1 MRQHSAL
8 KSAERKGVSIDG
20 GLFFSSINTSVTSKL
35 SIFRCCYGCCNDQE
49 MNTLNKSV
57 GATENGAVHNERLV
71 ILDAGAQ
78 YGKVIDRKVRELKVK
93 SEILPLDTP
102 AQKLKEQGFQAII
115 ISGGPNSV
123 YAEDAPHYDPDI
135 FKIGLPIL
143 GICYGMQ
150 IMNKEFGG
158 TVHKKDIREDGEHNI
173 EVEASCPLFK
183 GLTQVQSVLLTHGD
197 SLDRVGNKLKVCAY
211 SSNRIVAGIYNEQM
225 RIYGVQFHPE
235 VDLTVNGKQMLSNFL
250 FEICGFSQSFTIHN
264 REEECINYI
273 RERVGNNKVLLLVSG
288 GVDSTVCAALLRTA
302 LKPEQVIAVHI
313 DNGFMRKNESAQVE
327 KSLRELGVDL
337 LVKDALYQFTRG
349 TTTIK
354 VPGSLYNQ
362 DTPMLCQTTSPEDK
376 RKIIGD
382 VFVKVSSEIIKDLN
396 LNAEEVFLAQGTL
409 RPDLIESASTLVST
423 KADTIKTH
431 HNDTELIRQLRETG
445 RVIEPLQDF
454 HKDEVRQL
462 GYELG
467 LPAHVVERHP
477 FPGPGLAI
485 RVLCAEEAYM
495 KDYSET
501 QVIAK
506 VIVDYK
512 KKLEQNHALLNRVSG
527 TTSKEE
533 QEELCRISSAIKL
546 NATLLPVRSVG
557 VQGDKRSYN
566 YAVGLSSKDQPN
578 WQDMMF
584 LSKLIPRILHNVNR
598 VCYIFGDAVKYPVQD
613 ITHTLLT
620 QNVISQIRQ
629 ADAIANRILMEN
641 ECMRKISQMPVILIP
656 VHFDRDPAPKTPSCQ
671 RSVVLRPFV
680 TNDFMTGVP
689 AVPGTDRLP
698 LHVLHKM
705 VDEIGSLS
713 GISRVL
719 LDLTAKPPGT
729 TEWE

>member
-1 MRQHSAL
+1 MFLR
-8 KSAERKGVSIDG
+8 V
-20 GLFFSSINTSVTSKL
+20 F
-35 SIFRCCYGCCNDQE
+35 FRCCNEQE
-49 MNTLNKSV
+49 MSALNKSV
-57 GATENGAVHNERLV
+57 GPTENGGLHNERVV

-78 YGKVIDRKVRELKVK
+78 YGKVIDRKVRELQVK
-93 SEILPLDTP
+93 SDILPLNTS
-102 AQKLKEQGFQAII
+102 AQKIKEQGYRAII
-115 ISGGPNSV
+115 ISGGPHSV
-123 YAEDAPHYDPDI
+123 YAEDAPQYDPDI
-135 FKIGLPIL
+135 FKIGLPVL

-150 IMNKEFGG
+150 MINKEFGG
-158 TVHKKDIREDGEHNI
+158 IVHRKEIREDGEHTI
-173 EVEASCPLFK
+173 EVEATCPLFNR
-183 GLTQVQSVLLTHGD
+183 LTQVQTVLLTHGD
-197 SLDRVGNKLKVCAY
+197 SIERVGNKLKVAAY
-211 SSNRIVAGIYNEQM
+211 SSNKLVASIYNEQL

-250 FEICGFSQSFTIHN
+250 YDICGLSKSFTISN
-264 REEECINYI
+264 RREECITYI
-273 RERVGNNKVLLLVSG
+273 RERVGSSKVLLLVSG
-288 GVDSTVCAALLRTA
+288 GVDSTVCAALLRNA

-313 DNGFMRKNESAQVE
+313 DNGFMRKNESAAVE
-327 KSLRELGVDL
+327 KSLRELGVNL
-337 LVKDALYQFTRG
+337 LVKDALYKFTRG

-354 VPGSLYNQ
+354 LPGSLYNQ
-362 DTPMLCQTTSPEDK
+362 DTPMLCQTVSPEDK

-382 VFVKVSSEIIKDLN
+382 VFVKVSNEIMKDLN
-396 LNAEEVFLAQGTL
+396 LNPDEVYLAQGTL
-409 RPDLIESASTLVST
+409 RPDLIESASSLVSC

-431 HNDTELIRQLRETG
+431 HNDTELIRKLRETG

-467 LPAHVVERHP
+467 LPATVVERHP

-512 KKLEQNHALLNRVSG
+512 NKLEQTHALLNRVSG
-527 TTSKEE
+527 TTTKEE
-533 QEELCRISSAIKL
+533 QEELCRISSSIKL
-546 NATLLPVRSVG
+546 NATLLPIRSVG

-566 YAVGLSSKDQPN
+566 YAVGLSSQDQPN

-584 LSKLIPRILHNVNR
+584 LAKLIPRILHNVNR
-598 VCYIFGDAVKYPVQD
+598 VCYIFGEAVKYPVQD
-613 ITHTLLT
+613 VTHTLLT
-620 QNVISQIRQ
+620 KQTVALIRQ
-629 ADAIANRILMEN
+629 ADSIVNRILLEN
-641 ECMRKISQMPVILIP
+641 DCMRKISQMPVILIP
-656 VHFDRDPAPKTPSCQ
+656 VHFDRDPAPKTPSCM

-698 LHVLHKM
+698 LHVLQKM
-705 VDEIGSLS
+705 VDEVSNLS

-719 LDLTAKPPGT
+719 LDLTSKPPGT

>member
-1 MRQHSAL
+1 MSA
-8 KSAERKGVSIDG
+8 
-20 GLFFSSINTSVTSKL
+20 
-35 SIFRCCYGCCNDQE
+35 
-49 MNTLNKSV
+49 LNKSA
-57 GATENGAVHNERLV
+57 GPTENGGVHNERLV

-78 YGKVIDRKVRELKVK
+78 YGKVIDRKVRELQVK
-93 SEILPLDTP
+93 SDILPLDTS
-102 AQKLKEQGFQAII
+102 AQKIKELGYRAII

-123 YAEDAPHYDPDI
+123 YADDAPQYDPDI
-135 FKIGLPIL
+135 FKIGLPVL

-150 IMNKEFGG
+150 IINKEFGG
-158 TVHKKDIREDGEHNI
+158 SVDKTDIREDGEHNI
-173 EVEASCPLFK
+173 EVETTCPLFSR
-183 GLTQVQSVLLTHGD
+183 LTQVQTVLLTHGD
-197 SLDRVGNKLKVCAY
+197 SIDRVGNKLKTCAY
-211 SSNRIVAGIYNEQM
+211 SSNGIVAGVYNEQM

-235 VDLTVNGKQMLSNFL
+235 VDLTVNGKQMFSNFL
-250 FEICGFSQSFTIHN
+250 FDICGLTQSFTISN
-264 REEECINYI
+264 RQTECVNYI
-273 RERVGNNKVLLLVSG
+273 KERVGNSKVLLLVSG
-288 GVDSTVCAALLRTA
+288 GVDSTVCAALLRNA

-313 DNGFMRKNESAQVE
+313 DNGFMRKNESAAVE

-337 LVKDALYQFTRG
+337 LVKDAFFKFTRG
-349 TTTIK
+349 MTTIK

-362 DTPMLCQTTSPEDK
+362 DTPMLCQTVSPEDK

-382 VFVKVSSEIIKDLN
+382 VFVKVSNEILKELN

-409 RPDLIESASTLVST
+409 RPDLIESASSLVSSN
-423 KADTIKTH
+423 ADTIKTH
-431 HNDTELIRQLRETG
+431 HNDTELIRQLREAG

-467 LPAHVVERHP
+467 LPAHLVERHP

-485 RVLCAEEAYM
+485 RVLCAEEAFM

-512 KKLEQNHALLNRVSG
+512 NKLEQTHALLNRVSG
-527 TTSKEE
+527 TTTKEE
-533 QEELCRISSAIKL
+533 QDELCRISSSIKL
-546 NATLLPVRSVG
+546 NATLLPIRSVG

-566 YAVGLSSKDQPN
+566 YAVGLSSNSAPN

-584 LSKLIPRILHNVNR
+584 LAKLIPRILHNVNR

-620 QNVISQIRQ
+620 QHVVSLIRQ
-629 ADAIANRILMEN
+629 ADSIVNRILLEH

-671 RSVVLRPFV
+671 RSVVLRPFI

-698 LHVLHKM
+698 LPVLQKM
-705 VDEIGSLS
+705 VDEISAIN

-719 LDLTAKPPGT
+719 LDLTSKPPGT

>member
-1 MRQHSAL
+1 
-8 KSAERKGVSIDG
+8 
-20 GLFFSSINTSVTSKL
+20 
-35 SIFRCCYGCCNDQE
+35 
-49 MNTLNKSV
+49 MNTLNKPV
-57 GATENGAVHNERLV
+57 GPAENGAIQGERII

-78 YGKVIDRKVRELKVK
+78 YGKVIDRKVRELQVR
-93 SEILPLDTP
+93 SEILPLDTS
-102 AQKLKEQGFQAII
+102 AQQLKEAGCRAII
-115 ISGGPNSV
+115 ISGGPSSV
-123 YAEDAPHYDPDI
+123 YDDDAPVYDPDI

-150 IMNKEFGG
+150 IINKEFGG
-158 TVHKKDIREDGEHNI
+158 TVQKKDIREDGEHTVD
-173 EVEASCPLFK
+173 VESACPLFN
-183 GLTQVQSVLLTHGD
+183 GLTQVQTVLLTHSD
-197 SLDRVGNKLKVCAY
+197 SIDRLGANLKISAW
-211 SSNRIVAGIYNEQM
+211 SSNKIIAGIYNEQL

-250 FEICGFSQSFTIHN
+250 YNVCGVSPNFTIRSR
-264 REEECINYI
+264 REDCIQYI
-273 RERVGNNKVLLLVSG
+273 KEHVGNSKVLMLVSG
-288 GVDSTVCAALLRTA
+288 GVDSTVCAALLRHA

-313 DNGFMRKNESAQVE
+313 DNGFMRKNESAAVE

-337 LVKDALYQFTRG
+337 LVKDAFFQFSRG
-349 TTTIK
+349 STTIK
-354 VPGSLYNQ
+354 VPGSLHNQ
-362 DTPMLCQTTSPEDK
+362 DTPMLCQTISPEDK

-382 VFVKVSSEIIKDLN
+382 VFVKVSNEILKDMN
-396 LNAEEVFLAQGTL
+396 LNTDEVFLAQGTL
-409 RPDLIESASTLVST
+409 RPDLIESASTVVSSA
-423 KADTIKTH
+423 ADTIKTH
-431 HNDTELIRQLRETG
+431 HNDTELIRQLRNTG

-467 LPAHVVERHP
+467 LPAHLIERHP

-485 RVLCAEEAYM
+485 RVLCAEEPFM

-512 KKLEQNHALLNRVSG
+512 NKLEQTHALLNRVSG
-527 TTSKEE
+527 TTTREE
-533 QEELCRISSAIKL
+533 QKKLCRISSSMSL
-546 NATLLPVRSVG
+546 NATLLPIRSVG

-584 LSKLIPRILHNVNR
+584 LAKLIPRILHNVNR

-620 QNVISQIRQ
+620 QNVVALIRQ
-629 ADAIANRILMEN
+629 ADSIANRILLEH
-641 ECMRKISQMPVILIP
+641 ECTRKISQMPVVLIP

-671 RSVVLRPFV
+671 RSVVLRPFI

-689 AVPGTDRLP
+689 AVPGSDQLP
-698 LHVLHKM
+698 LPVLQKM
-705 VDEIGSLS
+705 VDEISSLS

-719 LDLTAKPPGT
+719 LDLTSKPPGT

>member
-1 MRQHSAL
+1 MFLR
-8 KSAERKGVSIDG
+8 I
-20 GLFFSSINTSVTSKL
+20 F
-35 SIFRCCYGCCNDQE
+35 FRCCNNQE
-49 MNTLNKSV
+49 MNTINKSA
-57 GATENGAVHNERLV
+57 GPAENGAVHNERIV

-78 YGKVIDRKVRELKVK
+78 YGKVIDRKVRELQVR
-93 SEILPLDTP
+93 SEILPLETS
-102 AQKLKEQGFQAII
+102 AQQLKELGYRAII
-115 ISGGPNSV
+115 ISGGPSSV
-123 YAEDAPHYDPDI
+123 YDEDAPVYDPDI
-135 FKIGLPIL
+135 FNIGLPVL

-150 IMNKEFGG
+150 IINKEFGG
-158 TVHKKDIREDGEHNI
+158 SVHKKEVREDGEHTI
-173 EVEASCPLFK
+173 EVEATCPLFNR
-183 GLTQVQSVLLTHGD
+183 LAQLQTVLLTHGD
-197 SLDRVGNKLKVCAY
+197 SIDRVGSKLKISAY
-211 SSNRIVAGIYNEQM
+211 SSNRIVAGIYNEQQ

-250 FEICGFSQSFTIHN
+250 FNICGLTQSFTMRN
-264 REEECINYI
+264 RQEECIVYI
-273 RERVGNNKVLLLVSG
+273 KERVGNSKVLMLVSG

-313 DNGFMRKNESAQVE
+313 DNGFMRKDESAAVE
-327 KSLRELGVDL
+327 KSLRDLGVDL
-337 LVKDALYQFTRG
+337 LVKDAFYKFSRG

-362 DTPMLCQTTSPEDK
+362 DTPMLCQTISPEDK

-382 VFVKVSSEIIKDLN
+382 VFVKVSNEILKDLN
-396 LNAEEVFLAQGTL
+396 LNPEEVFLAQGTL
-409 RPDLIESASTLVST
+409 RPDLIESASSLVSA

-431 HNDTELIRQLRETG
+431 HNDTELIRQLREAG
-445 RVIEPLQDF
+445 RVIEPLQEF

-467 LPAHVVERHP
+467 LPAHLVERHP

-485 RVLCAEEAYM
+485 RVLCAEEAFM

-512 KKLEQNHALLNRVSG
+512 SKLEQTHALLNRVSS
-527 TTSKEE
+527 TTTKEE
-533 QEELCRISSAIKL
+533 QDELCRISSSIHL
-546 NATLLPVRSVG
+546 NATLLPIRSVG

-578 WQDMMF
+578 WEDMMF
-584 LSKLIPRILHNVNR
+584 LARLIPRILHNVNR

-620 QNVISQIRQ
+620 QNVVAQIRQ
-629 ADAIANRILMEN
+629 ADSIANRILLEN
-641 ECMRKISQMPVILIP
+641 ECMRKISQMPVVLIP

-671 RSVVLRPFV
+671 RSVVLRPFI
-680 TNDFMTGVP
+680 TNDFMTGLP

-698 LHVLHKM
+698 LPVLQKM

-719 LDLTAKPPGT
+719 LDLTSKPPGT

>member
-1 MRQHSAL
+1 MS
-8 KSAERKGVSIDG
+8 
-20 GLFFSSINTSVTSKL
+20 
-35 SIFRCCYGCCNDQE
+35 
-49 MNTLNKSV
+49 TLNKPV
-57 GATENGAVHNERLV
+57 VTTENGGIHSERVV

-78 YGKVIDRKVRELKVK
+78 YGKVIDRKVRELQIK
-93 SEILPLDTP
+93 SEILPLDTS
-102 AQKLKEQGFQAII
+102 AQKVKEQGFRAII

-123 YAEDAPHYDPDI
+123 YADDAPQYDPDI

-150 IMNKEFGG
+150 MINKEFGG
-158 TVHKKDIREDGEHNI
+158 SVHKKDIREDGEHNV
-173 EVEASCPLFK
+173 EVETTCPLFSR
-183 GLTQVQSVLLTHGD
+183 LTQVQTVLLTHGD
-197 SLDRVGNKLKVCAY
+197 SIDRVGPKLKVCAY
-211 SSNRIVAGIYNEQM
+211 SSNKIVAGIYNEQM

-235 VDLTVNGKQMLSNFL
+235 VDLTVNGKQILSNFL
-250 FEICGFSQSFTIHN
+250 FDICGLTAGFTITS
-264 REEECINYI
+264 RKEECINYI
-273 RERVGNNKVLLLVSG
+273 KEKAGSSKVLMLVSG

-302 LKPEQVIAVHI
+302 LKPEQVYAVHI
-313 DNGFMRKNESAQVE
+313 DNGFMRKNESTAVE
-327 KSLRELGVDL
+327 KSLRELGCELV
-337 LVKDALYQFTRG
+337 VKDAYYKFSRG
-349 TTTIK
+349 VTTIK

-362 DTPMLCQTTSPEDK
+362 DTPMLCQTISPEDK

-382 VFVKVSSEIIKDLN
+382 VFVKVSTEVLKELN
-396 LNAEEVFLAQGTL
+396 LNPDEVYLAQGTL
-409 RPDLIESASTLVST
+409 RPDLIESASSLVSS

-431 HNDTELIRQLRETG
+431 HNDTELIRQLRDAG

-467 LPAHVVERHP
+467 LPAHLVERHP

-485 RVLCAEEAYM
+485 RVLCAEEAFM

-512 KKLEQNHALLNRVSG
+512 RKLEQNHALLNRVSG

-533 QEELCRISSAIKL
+533 QDELCRISSCIKL

-566 YAVGLSSKDQPN
+566 YAVGLSSNDQPN

-584 LSKLIPRILHNVNR
+584 LAKLIPRILHNVNR
-598 VCYIFGDAVKYPVQD
+598 VCYIFGEAVRYPVQD

-620 QNVISQIRQ
+620 QNVVAQIRQ
-629 ADAIANRILMEN
+629 ADHIVNRILLEH

-671 RSVVLRPFV
+671 RSIVLRPFV

-698 LHVLHKM
+698 LPVLHKM
-705 VDEIGSLS
+705 VDELSQMS
-713 GISRVL
+713 GISRIL
-719 LDLTAKPPGT
+719 LDLTSKPPGT

>member
-1 MRQHSAL
+1 MSA
-8 KSAERKGVSIDG
+8 
-20 GLFFSSINTSVTSKL
+20 
-35 SIFRCCYGCCNDQE
+35 
-49 MNTLNKSV
+49 LNKSV
-57 GATENGAVHNERLV
+57 GPTENGGLHNERVV

-78 YGKVIDRKVRELKVK
+78 YGKVIDRKVRELQVK
-93 SEILPLDTP
+93 SDILPLNTS
-102 AQKLKEQGFQAII
+102 AQKIKEQGYRAII
-115 ISGGPNSV
+115 ISGGPHSV
-123 YAEDAPHYDPDI
+123 YAEDAPQYDPDI
-135 FKIGLPIL
+135 FKIGLPVL

-150 IMNKEFGG
+150 MINKEFGG
-158 TVHKKDIREDGEHNI
+158 IVHRKEIREDGEHTI
-173 EVEASCPLFK
+173 EVEATCPLFNR
-183 GLTQVQSVLLTHGD
+183 LTQVQTVLLTHGD
-197 SLDRVGNKLKVCAY
+197 SIERVGNKLKVAAY
-211 SSNRIVAGIYNEQM
+211 SSNKLVASIYNEQL

-250 FEICGFSQSFTIHN
+250 YDICGLSKSFTISN
-264 REEECINYI
+264 RREECITYI
-273 RERVGNNKVLLLVSG
+273 RERVGSSKVLLLVSG
-288 GVDSTVCAALLRTA
+288 GVDSTVCAALLRNA

-313 DNGFMRKNESAQVE
+313 DNGFMRKNESAAVE
-327 KSLRELGVDL
+327 KSLRELGVNL
-337 LVKDALYQFTRG
+337 LVKDALYKFTRG

-354 VPGSLYNQ
+354 LPGSLYNQ
-362 DTPMLCQTTSPEDK
+362 DTPMLCQTVSPEDK

-382 VFVKVSSEIIKDLN
+382 VFVKVSNEIMKDLN
-396 LNAEEVFLAQGTL
+396 LNPDEVYLAQGTL
-409 RPDLIESASTLVST
+409 RPDLIESASSLVSC

-431 HNDTELIRQLRETG
+431 HNDTELIRKLRETG

-467 LPAHVVERHP
+467 LPATVVERHP

-512 KKLEQNHALLNRVSG
+512 NKLEQTHALLNRVSG
-527 TTSKEE
+527 TTTKEE
-533 QEELCRISSAIKL
+533 QEELCRISSSIKL
-546 NATLLPVRSVG
+546 NATLLPIRSVG

-566 YAVGLSSKDQPN
+566 YAVGLSSQDQPN

-584 LSKLIPRILHNVNR
+584 LAKLIPRILHNVNR
-598 VCYIFGDAVKYPVQD
+598 VCYIFGEAVKYPVQD
-613 ITHTLLT
+613 VTHTLLT
-620 QNVISQIRQ
+620 KQTVALIRQ
-629 ADAIANRILMEN
+629 ADSIVNRILLEN
-641 ECMRKISQMPVILIP
+641 DCMRKISQMPVILIP
-656 VHFDRDPAPKTPSCQ
+656 VHFDRDPAPKTPSCM

-698 LHVLHKM
+698 LHVLQKM
-705 VDEIGSLS
+705 VDEVSNLS

-719 LDLTAKPPGT
+719 LDLTSKPPGT

>member
-1 MRQHSAL
+1 MSA
-8 KSAERKGVSIDG
+8 
-20 GLFFSSINTSVTSKL
+20 
-35 SIFRCCYGCCNDQE
+35 
-49 MNTLNKSV
+49 LNKST
-57 GATENGAVHNERLV
+57 GPTENGGEHNERLV

-78 YGKVIDRKVRELKVK
+78 YGKVIDRKVRELQVK
-93 SEILPLDTP
+93 SDILPLDTP
-102 AQKLKEQGFQAII
+102 AQRIKELGYRAII

-123 YAEDAPHYDPDI
+123 YADDAPQYDPDI

-150 IMNKEFGG
+150 IINKEFGG
-158 TVHKKDIREDGEHNI
+158 SVHKKDIREDGEHKI
-173 EVEASCPLFK
+173 DVETSCPLFTR
-183 GLTQVQSVLLTHGD
+183 LSQEQMVLLTHGD
-197 SLDRVGNKLKVCAY
+197 SIDRVGAKLKVSAY
-211 SSNRIVAGIYNEQM
+211 SSNKIVAGIYNEQM

-235 VDLTVNGKQMLSNFL
+235 VDLTVNGKEMLSNFL
-250 FEICGFSQSFTIHN
+250 FEICGLAKSFTI
-264 REEECINYI
+264 RSRQEECIAYI
-273 RERVGNNKVLLLVSG
+273 KERVGTSKVLLLVSG
-288 GVDSTVCAALLRTA
+288 GVDSTVCAALLRNA

-313 DNGFMRKNESAQVE
+313 DNGFMRKNESAAVE

-337 LVKDALYQFTRG
+337 LVRDAFYKFTRG

-362 DTPMLCQTTSPEDK
+362 DTPMLCQTVSPEDK

-382 VFVKVSSEIIKDLN
+382 VFVKVSNEVLKDLN

-409 RPDLIESASTLVST
+409 RPDLIESASSLVSA

-431 HNDTELIRQLRETG
+431 HNDTELIRKLREAG
-445 RVIEPLQDF
+445 RVIEPLQEF

-467 LPAHVVERHP
+467 LPAHLVERHP

-512 KKLEQNHALLNRVSG
+512 TKLEQTHALLNRVSS

-533 QEELCRISSAIKL
+533 QEELCRISSSMKL
-546 NATLLPVRSVG
+546 NATLLPIRSVG

-566 YAVGLSSKDQPN
+566 YAVGLSSNEQPN

-584 LSKLIPRILHNVNR
+584 LAKLIPRILHNVNR

-620 QNVISQIRQ
+620 QNVIAQIRQ
-629 ADAIANRILMEN
+629 ADSIVNRILLEN

-698 LHVLHKM
+698 LHVLQKM
-705 VDEIGSLS
+705 VDEISNLS

-719 LDLTAKPPGT
+719 LDLTSKPPGT

>member
-1 MRQHSAL
+1 MS
-8 KSAERKGVSIDG
+8 
-20 GLFFSSINTSVTSKL
+20 
-35 SIFRCCYGCCNDQE
+35 
-49 MNTLNKSV
+49 TLNKSA
-57 GATENGAVHNERLV
+57 GPSENGAIHGERVV

-78 YGKVIDRKVRELKVK
+78 YGKVIDRKVRELQIR
-93 SEILPLDTP
+93 SEILPLDTS
-102 AQKLKEQGFQAII
+102 AQQLKDSGCRAII
-115 ISGGPNSV
+115 ISGGPNSI
-123 YAEDAPHYDPDI
+123 YDDDAPVYDPDI

-150 IMNKEFGG
+150 IINKEFGG
-158 TVHKKDIREDGEHNI
+158 TVQKKDIREDGEHTV
-173 EVEASCPLFK
+173 EVETSCPLFN
-183 GLTQVQSVLLTHGD
+183 GLQQVQTVLLTHSD
-197 SLDRVGNKLKVCAY
+197 SIDRLGAKLKVSAY
-211 SSNRIVAGIYNEQM
+211 SSNRIVAAIYNEQL

-235 VDLTVNGKQMLSNFL
+235 VDLTLNGKQMLSNFL
-250 FEICGFSQSFTIHN
+250 VNICGLSPNFTIRSR
-264 REEECINYI
+264 REDCIQYI
-273 RERVGNNKVLLLVSG
+273 KERVGTNKVLMLVSG
-288 GVDSTVCAALLRTA
+288 GVDSTVCAALLRHA
-302 LKPEQVIAVHI
+302 LKPEQVLAVHI
-313 DNGFMRKNESAQVE
+313 DNGFMRKNESAAVE
-327 KSLRELGVDL
+327 KSLREVGVDL
-337 LVKDALYQFTRG
+337 LVKDAFFQFSRG
-349 TTTIK
+349 STTIK

-362 DTPMLCQTTSPEDK
+362 DTPMLCQTINPEDK

-382 VFVKVSSEIIKDLN
+382 VFVKVSSEILKDMN

-409 RPDLIESASTLVST
+409 RPDLIESASAMVSST
-423 KADTIKTH
+423 ADTIKTH
-431 HNDTELIRQLRETG
+431 HNDTELIRQLRNAG

-467 LPAHVVERHP
+467 LPAHLIERHP

-512 KKLEQNHALLNRVSG
+512 NKLEQTHALLNRVSG
-527 TTSKEE
+527 TTTREE
-533 QEELCRISSAIKL
+533 QKTLYRISSNMNL
-546 NATLLPVRSVG
+546 NATLLPIRSVG
-557 VQGDKRSYN
+557 VQGDRRSYS

-584 LSKLIPRILHNVNR
+584 LAKLIPRILHNVNR

-620 QNVISQIRQ
+620 QNVVAQIRQ
-629 ADAIANRILMEN
+629 ADSIANRILLEN
-641 ECMRKISQMPVILIP
+641 ECTRKISQMPVVLIP

-671 RSVVLRPFV
+671 RSVVLRPFI

-689 AVPGTDRLP
+689 AVPGSDRLP
-698 LHVLHKM
+698 LPVLQKM
-705 VDEIGSLS
+705 VDEISNLS

-719 LDLTAKPPGT
+719 LDLTSKPPGT